1 MRLVYLFI
9 CMMISIVTF
18 AQNGFERSIDEEN
31 GSVVFNGGLGFSDLM
46 QEPTFIW
53 FQKGIE
59 SYIPNAEAVETLKNN
74 LREYKLVVLIG
85 TWCEDSQN
93 LIPKLYTTLL
103 KADYDVGSVKIIG
116 VDRMKEAKERM
127 EKPYSIEKVPTI
139 IVYKNEKE
147 VGRIIEVVKQSI
159 ETDLADIISKSSF

>member
-1 MRLVYLFI
+1 M
-9 CMMISIVTF
+9 
-18 AQNGFERSIDEEN
+18 
-31 GSVVFNGGLGFSDLM
+31 
-46 QEPTFIW
+46 
-53 FQKGIE
+53 
-59 SYIPNAEAVETLKNN
+59 
-74 LREYKLVVLIG
+74 VLIG